1 VGINP
6 DEGVIYLSD
15 ATESRV
21 WRVHDRG
28 FPQQMWPCLVAMVRE
43 AYISGRNLRDILLAI
58 NLQWVNRNMNLEP
71 TSIAMR
77 NILRLAARG

>member
-1 VGINP
+1 
-6 DEGVIYLSD
+6 
-15 ATESRV
+15 
-21 WRVHDRG
+21 
-28 FPQQMWPCLVAMVRE
+28 MVRE